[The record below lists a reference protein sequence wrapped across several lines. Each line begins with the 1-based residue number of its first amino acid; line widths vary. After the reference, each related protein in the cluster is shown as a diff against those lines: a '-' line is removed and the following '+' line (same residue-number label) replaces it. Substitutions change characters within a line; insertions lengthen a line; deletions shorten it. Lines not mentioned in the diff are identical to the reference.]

1 MNRLVSSLALVLVS
15 VVPSVIGLVA
25 CGDTPP
31 PPATPPVPEA
41 PKPPTVASAPVSVAP
56 SASAAPEEPKKAEKA
71 DPKPTPVVTYT
82 GAFATPESVF
92 WDEVNDR
99 YLVSNVNGKPLD
111 ADNNGYITE
120 LDPSGTVKTPK
131 LLAGGANKVT
141 LNAPKGMAITGGLLY
156 VADISSVRTFDAKT
170 LAPKAEIKIAGAT
183 FLNDVV
189 AGPDGK
195 VYVSDSGLKQGE
207 KDFEP
212 TGSDAVWVIEKGK
225 AKPLAKAADL
235 GHPNGLLVD
244 GKTVL
249 VATFGSGEVY
259 RLDEKGKKSDATKV
273 SKGALDGL
281 VQLADGALLVSSWG
295 GSDVSKGKLGGTF
308 EAVVTGVK
316 APADIGYDKK
326 RGRVLVPRFL
336 EDKVEVFEVK

>member
-1 MNRLVSSLALVLVS
+1 
-15 VVPSVIGLVA
+15 
-25 CGDTPP
+25 
-31 PPATPPVPEA
+31 
-41 PKPPTVASAPVSVAP
+41 VAP
-56 SASAAPEEPKKAEKA
+56 PEEPKKAEG
-71 DPKPTPVVTYT
+71 PKPAPVLTYT
-82 GAFATPESVF
+82 GAFATPESVY
-92 WDEVNDR
+92 WDEPNDR
-99 YLVSNVNGKPLD
+99 YLVSNINGKPLD
-111 ADNNGYITE
+111 VDNNGYITE
-120 LDPSGTVKTPK
+120 LDPSGAVKTPK
-131 LLAGGANKVT
+131 LVAGGVNNVT
-141 LNAPKGMAITGGLLY
+141 LNAPKGMAVSGGVLY

-170 LAPKAEIKIAGAT
+170 FAPKAEIKIAGAT

-212 TGSDAVWVIEKGK
+212 TNSDAVWVIEKGK
-225 AKPLAKAADL
+225 ARALAKSPDL

-244 GKTVL
+244 GKSVL
-249 VATFGSGEVY
+249 VSTFGSGEIY
-259 RLDEKGKKSDATKV
+259 RLDEKGKKSDAVKV

-281 VQLADGALLVSSWG
+281 VALGEGTLLVSSWG
-295 GSDVSKGKLGGTF
+295 GADVSKGKLGGTF

-336 EDKVEVFEVK
+336 EDRVEVFEVK